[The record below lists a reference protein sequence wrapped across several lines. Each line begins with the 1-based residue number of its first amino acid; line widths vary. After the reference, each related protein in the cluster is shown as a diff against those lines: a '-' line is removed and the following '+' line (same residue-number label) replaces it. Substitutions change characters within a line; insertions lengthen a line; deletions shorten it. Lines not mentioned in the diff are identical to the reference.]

1 MYIQAGSTITTLS
14 LSNKQNIKVRYT
26 VYAVDQVLS
35 SFTTNMSKLNKQTKQ
50 TKKQKGL
57 QNIQA

>member
-35 SFTTNMSKLNKQTKQ
+35 SFTTSMSKLNKQ